1 MSSKTINIHR
11 KSISAVFVLFACV
24 GAISF
29 ECRAAVPI
37 SGLVS
42 YWAANG
48 NGNDSADG
56 NTAFLQGGATFGPG
70 ISGQAFTF
78 DGGNSYVSV
87 PASANLN
94 VGLGSG
100 FTISTW
106 VNPAQMTIQPLLEW
120 NGLSGIYPWGSHLWI
135 SVNNPADV
143 YANLVDTSGNNHYIE
158 SAGGQMT
165 VNAWQQVALTY
176 DKASGTAVLYRN
188 GIAIQTENLG
198 TFTPQTSYDLY
209 MGIRPAGAFSED
221 HFQGSID
228 ETSIYNRALTP
239 SEILSVYQAVPEP
252 GSAALICLGL
262 AGFVGLSSLRKRA

>member
-1 MSSKTINIHR
+1 MNSKTINIYR
-11 KSISAVFVLFACV
+11 KSIAVAFALFTCV
-24 GAISF
+24 GAVTF
-29 ECRAAVPI
+29 TCRAAVPI
-37 SGLVS
+37 PGLVS

-56 NTAFLQGGATFGPG
+56 NTAILQSGASFGPG

-78 DGGNSYVSV
+78 DGVNAYVKV

-106 VNPAQMTIQPLLEW
+106 VNPAKMTIQPLLEW
-120 NGLSGIYPWGSHLWI
+120 NGLSGTYPWGSHMWI
-135 SVNNPADV
+135 SVNNPADL

-158 SAGGQMT
+158 SAGGFMT

-176 DKASGTAVLYRN
+176 DEASGTAVLYRN
-188 GIAIQTENLG
+188 GVAIQTENLG
-198 TFTPQTSYDLY
+198 SFTPQTSYDLY
-209 MGIRPAGAFSED
+209 MGIRPAGAFSEN
-221 HFQGSID
+221 HFQGSLD

-239 SEILSVYQAVPEP
+239 SEMLSVYQAVPEP
-252 GSAALICLGL
+252 GCAALICVGL
-262 AGFVGLSSLRKRA
+262 VGFAGLSSLRKRA